1 MEPDMIVVHKQ
12 IITDKKSHQPVAVVI
27 DYEDWLEI
35 ERLLLDRPED
45 DREMPPDLSKYEGF
59 LTLTEDPLEYQ
70 RRIRDEWT

>member
-35 ERLLLDRPED
+35 ERLLDVKSEEPRHTDLSEFRGKLKMELPED
-45 DREMPPDLSKYEGF
+45 PVA
-59 LTLTEDPLEYQ
+59 YQ
-70 RRIRDEWT
+70 RRIRDEWS